1 MKKIFLAT
9 KNSGKIKELKE
20 IFKDLDGIIIE
31 SMADGIEIPDVLEDG
46 SSFEENSKKKAI
58 EIAKFL
64 NCYTVADDSGICA
77 EALNGA
83 PGIYSARYAGKN
95 ATDSQNNQKLIE
107 ELNDKENKK
116 VKYVAVIT
124 VASPE
129 GNTLSFKGE
138 IEGKFLSEARGKNG
152 FGYDPYFYLDEYK
165 VTFGELDP
173 NIKNK
178 ISHRAKAMFK
188 LREKIEEQG
197 FENIFKN

>member
-31 SMADGIEIPDVLEDG
+31 SMADGIEIPDVIEDG

>member
-31 SMADGIEIPDVLEDG
+31 SMADGIEIPDVIEDG

-173 NIKNK
+173 NKKNK

>member
-31 SMADGIEIPDVLEDG
+31 SMADGIEIPDVIEDG

-188 LREKIEEQG
+188 LREKIEEKG

>member
-188 LREKIEEQG
+188 LREKIEEKG

>member
-31 SMADGIEIPDVLEDG
+31 SMADGIEIPDVIEDG

-152 FGYDPYFYLDEYK
+152 FGYDPYFYIDEYK